1 MVVAWRGLRGL
12 SGREALLAVALAAT
26 TAVLVYAGAAKT
38 GSPLAG
44 VLAPLAVVLVVIA
57 LRSAV
62 ASTAIVFL
70 LAVLFEGP
78 TFGYL
83 HFTAHLYEQVYKGMA
98 PLDMLVA
105 VAIVAVGLDLLRHR
119 RPLQVPRPLI
129 PACVTLLLG
138 MVAALVMGRAAGGSL
153 RSVAVS
159 EHVLGYLLL
168 LPIAVA
174 NLRLDRRQLA
184 VMIAAVVAL
193 SLFKALFG
201 LFEVASG
208 RGDVVEGGT
217 TLTYYEPAANWLIM
231 MGLLVILA
239 AASARTRPPR
249 WMLLGVPLLLVALVL
264 SYRRS
269 FWIAAALAVMLVVM
283 LGLSPAGRRILV
295 PSVILIAAAIWLL
308 GAVSVESQ
316 APIVKR
322 VETLTPE
329 RLEMNPEASYRL
341 DERTNVLGV
350 IGEHPITGI
359 GISVPWTAGFR
370 VLSVEHEHGREYVH
384 FAGLWFWLKLG
395 ILGLAAYIS
404 FLGGGLVLA
413 WQAWRRSHEPLLRA
427 FGLASVCGLVG
438 LAAIETTASFTGVDP
453 RMTVLVAMQ
462 VGVLAIVVRTV
473 PDVPQAPEGT
483 ASDAPA
489 GAMPTSS
496 VPSGSSRAPRRAQP
510 LSAGG

>member
-1 MVVAWRGLRGL
+1 MVAWRGLRDL
-12 SGREALLAVALAAT
+12 SGREALLAAALAVA

-38 GSPLAG
+38 GSPLMG

-62 ASTAIVFL
+62 MSTAIVFV

-83 HFTAHLYEQVYKGMA
+83 HFTAHLYEQVYKGMT

-105 VAIVAVGLDLLRHR
+105 IAIAAVGIDLLRHR

-138 MVAALVMGRAAGGSL
+138 MVAALFMGRAAGGSL

-174 NLRLDRRQLA
+174 NLKLDRRQLTVILA
-184 VMIAAVVAL
+184 TVVAL
-193 SLFKALFG
+193 ALFKALFG

-217 TLTYYEPAANWLIM
+217 TLTYYEPAANWLI
-231 MGLLVILA
+231 LVGMLTIIA

-249 WMLLGVPLLLVALVL
+249 WMLVGMPLLLVSLVL

-269 FWIAAALAVMLVVM
+269 FWIAGALSVALVVM

-295 PSVILIAAAIWLL
+295 PSVVLIAAAIWLL
-308 GAVSVESQ
+308 GSVNVQSQ

-322 VETLTPE
+322 VETITPE

-341 DERTNVLGV
+341 DERANVLGV

-384 FAGLWFWLKLG
+384 FAALWFWLKLG

-404 FLGGGLVLA
+404 FLCGGLVLA
-413 WQAWRRSHEPLLRA
+413 WQAWRRSREPLLRA
-427 FGLASVCGLVG
+427 FGLASLAGLLG

-453 RMTVLVAMQ
+453 RMTVLVAVQ
-462 VGVLAIVVRTV
+462 VGLLALIVRTV
-473 PDVPQAPEGT
+473 PDLEGAPEPRPT
-483 ASDAPA
+483 AATGPVPASRPLRGAPESLR
-489 GAMPTSS
+489 P
-496 VPSGSSRAPRRAQP
+496 AQP